1 MRVLHVASE
10 VAPFAQSGGLADVLA
25 GLPAAEAGHGL
36 DVAVIAPL
44 YRGVA
49 DRLAAAGIALAP
61 GEPIATEIGVP

>member
-10 VAPFAQSGGLADVLA
+10 VAPFAQSGGLGDVLA
-25 GLPAAEAGHGL
+25 GLPPALAGHG
-36 DVAVIAPL
+36 VEAAVLIPL

-61 GEPIATEIGVP
+61 GAPVAI